1 MHYCTSLHSWLPA
14 QSAPRV
20 RPTFALCEER
30 NAPEWQLRGV
40 SVRREDQTM
49 SRLGTAKA
57 SGSNSPMLIALSV
70 PRTVVVTVTGMLL
83 VALVVTVTLVL

>member
-1 MHYCTSLHSWLPA
+1 
-14 QSAPRV
+14 
-20 RPTFALCEER
+20 
-30 NAPEWQLRGV
+30 
-40 SVRREDQTM
+40 M

-70 PRTVVVTVTGMLL
+70 PRTVVFTVTGMLL